1 MSEELLILYCAPTL
15 AGIKTGNLFSME
27 MRDGK
32 ELLEE
37 IRRLNG
43 ILVPRGLRMLPIGQK
58 GDRKLIYVYRPARLQ
73 RDLSDSKASTLLRDR
88 GYPCGKPEQ
97 CVVHLVKNLRENT
110 EFPHEIGLFLGYP
123 PEDVQGFIENR
134 AEHCKCVGCW
144 KVYGNVEEAKQ
155 RFRQYE
161 KCTQV
166 YYTQWRKGY
175 SIERLAVTA

>member
-1 MSEELLILYCAPTL
+1 MSEDLLIDQCSPTM
-15 AGIKTGNLFSME
+15 AGIKTGSLFSCYA
-27 MRDGK
+27 DDK
-32 ELLEE
+32 KTLNAD
-37 IRRLNG
+37 IRRFNAR
-43 ILVPRGLRMLPIGQK
+43 LVPKGLRLVPMK
-58 GDRKLIYVYRPARLQ
+58 FENNRALIYMYRPSKLEN
-73 RDLSDSKASTLLRDR
+73 DLNDPTAHSILSGLDYSSSGADSKVAILR
-88 GYPCGKPEQ
+88 K
-97 CVVHLVKNLRENT
+97 KINT
-110 EFPHEIGLFLGYP
+110 SESFPHEIGLFLGYP